1 MFVRP
6 LSGPPSKTGD
16 LHQKFP
22 FTKDPAGL
30 YRFKFFGSRAYLLN
44 RRKFDQLLPLP
55 ILWMRYKRLWISK
68 LPAPLLTQLH
78 NWTGRGA
85 LNSWE
90 IMVSR
95 KLEETHYLRATLT
108 SEQAWTVHPKD
119 RGPRFINALPDL
131 LKRIETGDYPEAQGG
146 YYDMKLNAWLS

>member
-22 FTKDPAGL
+22 ITKDPAGL